1 MQSQPRLTK
10 HYYGWNITWA
20 LAITQTVGYGVLFY
34 AFSVFIKPMEAE
46 LGWSRAQSAGA
57 FSLALLVSGL
67 FAIPLGRLV
76 DKHGARLL
84 MTFGSTLGVVLL
96 LAWSFNSSLW
106 GLYLIQAG
114 IGVVMASTF
123 YEIAFT
129 VVAVWFRRNRRTSM
143 LIVTLVAGL
152 ASTIF
157 IPLATFLV
165 ETMHWRDALRVLAAV
180 LAVMA
185 IPLHAFVL
193 RKHPHSMGLEPDGD
207 LTENLQS
214 ESSFSVRDALKTSSF
229 WWISIAFSLD
239 RLTIIAIAAHSVP
252 MLLERGYS
260 PALVAAATGSI
271 GLMQLA
277 GRIFFTPSMGKIS
290 LATLTSVTFIFHCL
304 GMLSLLFVPGVASI
318 WVFAACHGLAN
329 GAVTLARAALVAET
343 YGSVN
348 FGTING
354 SMVTMMAI
362 VQTIAPLG
370 AGALRD
376 MSGSYTIVLWILAA
390 MSALA
395 AIAVSFAKPEKVLK
409 LAKDFKIE

>member
-1 MQSQPRLTK
+1 MEQQQAHQQK

-67 FAIPLGRLV
+67 FAIPLGRWV

-84 MTFGSTLGVVLL
+84 MTVGSILGFVLL
-96 LAWSFNSSLW
+96 LAWSFNSSLY

-114 IGVVMASTF
+114 IGLVMACTF

-129 VVAVWFRRNRRTSM
+129 VVAVWFRRNRRNAM

-157 IPLATFLV
+157 IPLSTFLV
-165 ETMHWRDALRVLAAV
+165 ETMHWRDALRVLALI
-180 LAVMA
+180 LAVTT

-193 RKHPHSMGLEPDGD
+193 RKHPHDMGLEPDGD
-207 LTENLQS
+207 PTENLQV
-214 ESSFSVRDALKTSSF
+214 ESNFSLQEALKTPTF

-239 RLTIIAIAAHSVP
+239 RITIIAIAAHSVP

-277 GRIFFTPSMGKIS
+277 GRIFFTPSMGKVS
-290 LATLTSVTFIFHCL
+290 LTMLTAITFIFHCL

-348 FGTING
+348 FGSING

-362 VQTIAPLG
+362 VQTVAPLG

-376 MSGSYTIVLWILAA
+376 ISGSYTIVLWILAV

-395 AIAVSFAKPEKVLK
+395 ALAVSFVKVNQVK
-409 LAKDFKIE
+409 AE

>member
-1 MQSQPRLTK
+1 MQQNFTSRQ

-46 LGWSRAQSAGA
+46 LGWSRAQSTGA

-67 FAIPLGRLV
+67 VAIPLGKWV

-84 MTFGSTLGVVLL
+84 MTFGSMLGVVLL
-96 LAWSFNSSLW
+96 LAWSFNSSLVA
-106 GLYLIQAG
+106 LYLIQAG
-114 IGVVMASTF
+114 IGLVMAATF

-129 VVAVWFRRNRRTSM
+129 VVAVWFRRNRRTAM

-157 IPLATFLV
+157 IPLSTFLV
-165 ETMHWRDALRVLAAV
+165 ETMHWRDALRILA
-180 LAVMA
+180 LILGCTA

-207 LTENLQS
+207 LQENVQV
-214 ESSFSVRDALKTSSF
+214 ENSFSLQQALKTSSF

-239 RLTIIAIAAHSVP
+239 RITIIAIAAHSVP

-277 GRIFFTPSMGKIS
+277 GRIFFTPSMGKIPLS
-290 LATLTSVTFIFHCL
+290 TLTAITFIFHCL
-304 GMLSLLFVPGVASI
+304 GMLSLLLVPGVAGVWI
-318 WVFAACHGLAN
+318 FAACHGLAN

-343 YGSVN
+343 YGSAN
-348 FGTING
+348 YGSING

-362 VQTIAPLG
+362 IQTIAPLG
-370 AGALRD
+370 AGVLRD
-376 MSGSYTIVLWILAA
+376 VSGSYTVVLWILAVT
-390 MSALA
+390 SALA
-395 AIAVSFAKPEKVLK
+395 AVAVSLARPNALVLTK
-409 LAKDFKIE
+409 